1 MSVSVKYKLRS
12 ELLNE
17 GDVVEEGIGSAVKA
31 ATLAGAMA
39 FSSPSAGQDA
49 VNVGADKTDQE
60 SKVIS
65 THKFG
70 GITNS
75 GIDYLKGKL
84 GLNKPLKDIEDSD
97 LVNAKSLINDTL
109 IADIIKDVDT
119 LGYEG
124 RIKIKNVE
132 HALNWVKKRPSA
144 SKNDADGVVDK
155 AMLLDFIELLIFWK
169 SKMRD
174 NEKSVEIPKDMSTS
188 VMPHNLLKK

>member
-39 FSSPSAGQDA
+39 FSSPSMGQDA
-49 VNVGADKTDQE
+49 KSVDTSDQE
-60 SKVIS
+60 SEIIS

-70 GITNS
+70 PVTNS

-97 LVNAKSLINDTL
+97 LVNAKSQINDTL

-119 LGYEG
+119 LGYES
-124 RIKIKNVE
+124 RIKNVE
-132 HALNWVKKRPSA
+132 YALNWVKKKPSA
-144 SKNDADGVVDK
+144 SKNDVDGVVDK
-155 AMLLDFIELLIFWK
+155 SMLLDFIELLRFWK

-174 NEKSVEIPKDMSTS
+174 NEKRVEIPKDISTS

>member
-12 ELLNE
+12 GLLNE
-17 GDVVEEGIGSAVKA
+17 GDVVEEGIGSAVKV

-49 VNVGADKTDQE
+49 KRVDTPDQE

-84 GLNKPLKDIEDSD
+84 GLNKPLRDIEDSD
-97 LVNAKSLINDTL
+97 LVNAESQINDTL

-119 LGYEG
+119 LGYES
-124 RIKIKNVE
+124 RIKNVE
-132 HALNWVKKRPSA
+132 HALNWVKERPST
-144 SKNDADGVVDK
+144 SKNGVDGVVDK
-155 AMLLDFIELLIFWK
+155 VMLLDFIELLRFWK

-174 NEKSVEIPKDMSTS
+174 NRKVVEIPKDMSTS
-188 VMPHNLLKK
+188 VIPHNLLKK

>member
-49 VNVGADKTDQE
+49 KGVDTPDQE

-65 THKFG
+65 HHEFG
-70 GITNS
+70 SITNS

>member
-1 MSVSVKYKLRS
+1 MGVSIKYKLRT

-17 GDVVEEGIGSAVKA
+17 GDVVEEGLGSAVKA

-39 FSSPSAGQDA
+39 FGSPSMGQDA
-49 VNVGADKTDQE
+49 VSVDKTDQE
-60 SKVIS
+60 SEIIS

-70 GITNS
+70 SVTNS

-84 GLNKPLKDIEDSD
+84 GLNKPLRSITDSD
-97 LVNAKSLINDTL
+97 LDNAVSLINDTL

-119 LGYEG
+119 LGYQS
-124 RIKIKNVE
+124 RIQNVE
-132 HALNWVKKRPSA
+132 HALNWVKKTPSA
-144 SKNDADGVVDK
+144 TKKDADGVVDK
-155 AMLLDFIELLIFWK
+155 TMLIDLVELLKWWK

-174 NEKSVEIPKDMSTS
+174 NGKSVKIPKGVSTS

>member
-49 VNVGADKTDQE
+49 KSVDTPDQE

-65 THKFG
+65 HHEFG

-119 LGYEG
+119 LGYQS
-124 RIKIKNVE
+124 RIKNVE
-132 HALNWVKKRPSA
+132 YALNWVKNKPSA
-144 SKNDADGVVDK
+144 SKNDVDGVVDK
-155 AMLLDFIELLIFWK
+155 VMLLDFIELLRFWK

-174 NEKSVEIPKDMSTS
+174 NYKSAKIPKDISTS

>member
-49 VNVGADKTDQE
+49 KSVDTPDQE

-97 LVNAKSLINDTL
+97 LVNAKSQINDTL

-119 LGYEG
+119 LGYES
-124 RIKIKNVE
+124 RIKNVE
-132 HALNWVKKRPSA
+132 YALNWVKKKPSA
-144 SKNDADGVVDK
+144 SKNDVDGVVDK
-155 AMLLDFIELLIFWK
+155 SMLLDFIELLRFWK

-174 NEKSVEIPKDMSTS
+174 NEKRVETPKDMSTS
-188 VMPHNLLKK
+188 VMPYNLLKK